1 MFENVVGDWPKHE
14 RFIIT
19 SCDDRYFNQYFPR
32 FYKTFNE
39 HWQLPIHVHVI
50 DPKNESL
57 KKLQYLKLSHT
68 FCYTDSNILKW
79 PYSFET
85 YCQAQRFIVLG
96 HHMLEGQSVIVADVD
111 CYALRKPTKQQQDIL
126 ESDMAFTEYNKRLMA
141 TFCNFHHR
149 RMKHAKKA
157 AVRMKDLIQ
166 NTDTIGVDQLVIKEV
181 FSKFHY
187 NNLIHRQWIRHHDV
201 KTEDDLKLHNKCLIY
216 HEKGTRGKHKGIK
229 VSWTDI
235 GL

>member
-1 MFENVVGDWPKHE
+1 MFENVLGTWPKHE

-19 SCDDRYFNQYFPR
+19 SCDDKYFNQYFPR
-32 FYKTFNE
+32 FYKTFDQ

-50 DPKNESL
+50 DPQEQSFA
-57 KKLQYLKLSHT
+57 KLEHLGLSYT
-68 FCYTDSNILKW
+68 YCYTDSKVLKW

-85 YCQAQRFIVLG
+85 YCQVQRFIILG
-96 HHMLEGQSVIVADVD
+96 HYMTKGQSVIVADVD
-111 CYALRKPTKQQQDIL
+111 CYALRKPTKQQLDIL
-126 ESDMAFTEYNKRLMA
+126 QSDMAFTEYNKRLMA
-141 TFCNFHHR
+141 TFCNFHYR
-149 RMKHAKKA
+149 RKQHAKKA

-166 NTDTIGVDQLVIKEV
+166 NTDTIGVDQLVLKEV
-181 FSKFHY
+181 FGKFHY

-201 KTEDDLKLHNKCLIY
+201 KTEHDLELHNKCLIY
-216 HEKGTRGKHKGIK
+216 HEKGTRGEQKGIK